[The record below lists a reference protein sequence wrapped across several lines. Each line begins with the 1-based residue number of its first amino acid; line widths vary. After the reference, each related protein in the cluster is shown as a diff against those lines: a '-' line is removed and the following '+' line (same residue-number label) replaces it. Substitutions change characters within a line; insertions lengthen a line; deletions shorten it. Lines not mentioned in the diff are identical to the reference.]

1 MSTTFI
7 YYSEGVSEDKIT
19 LNNTDTFFCLKKHI
33 ISKLKENGNNNNI
46 DYVDLIMILEK
57 PIRDFGKLILE
68 PGSFPRT
75 MDQCTLNKFNLENK
89 EIKCEYIP
97 VSDYKPTE
105 ITNKEKKNSTDSLYR
120 LNFDNEPN
128 QKKKT
133 NKTFDLD
140 LNSDND
146 FPALC

>member
-7 YYSEGVSEDKIT
+7 YYSEGFSEEKII

-33 ISKLKENGNNNNI
+33 VNKLKENGTNNNI
-46 DYVDLIMILEK
+46 DYVDLIMILDK

-75 MDQCTLNKFNLENK
+75 MDQCSLEKFNLENK
-89 EIKCEYIP
+89 EIKCEFIP
-97 VSDYKPTE
+97 VSDYKPKE
-105 ITNKEKKNSTDSLYR
+105 IKNTEKKNSNDLYQ
-120 LNFDNEPN
+120 LNFSKNEN
-128 QKKKT
+128 KNTKKD
-133 NKTFDLD
+133 FDLD
-140 LNSDND
+140 LNCNKD

>member
-7 YYSEGVSEDKIT
+7 YYSEGVSEEKII

-33 ISKLKENGNNNNI
+33 ISKLKENGNNNI
-46 DYVDLIMILEK
+46 DYVDLIMILDK

-68 PGSFPRT
+68 PGFFPRT
-75 MDQCTLNKFNLENK
+75 MDQCVLDKFNLENK

-105 ITNKEKKNSTDSLYR
+105 INKEKEQFTDSLYR
-120 LNFDNEPN
+120 FNFDNEPG
-128 QKKKT
+128 QTKKK
-133 NKTFDLD
+133 KAFDLD
-140 LNSDND
+140 LNSDSD
-146 FPALC
+146 FPSLC

>member
-7 YYSEGVSEDKIT
+7 YYSEGVSEEKVI
-19 LNNTDTFFCLKKHI
+19 LNNTDSFFCLKKHI
-33 ISKLKENGNNNNI
+33 ISKLKEYGNNNNI
-46 DYVDLIMILEK
+46 DYVDLIMILDK

-75 MDQCTLNKFNLENK
+75 MDQFTLDKFNLENR

-97 VSDYKPTE
+97 VSDYKPKE
-105 ITNKEKKNSTDSLYR
+105 IIKKKSLEKDSLYK
-120 LNFDNEPN
+120 LNLDNDEN
-128 QKKKT
+128 KKKT
-133 NKTFDLD
+133 KKVFDLD